1 MSIFK
6 ACDIRGKYGVELTE
20 EIAYKIG
27 KAIGTVCRDKK
38 IVVGGDLRISTPK
51 LKQALTD
58 GIISSGCNV
67 LDINTVPTPVF
78 YFALKHYSLNCGVQ
92 VTGSHN
98 PPGDNGMKIVLGKS
112 PITPKKIKMIQ
123 NLVES
128 EKFANGCGNVFVK
141 NPVGEY
147 KNYIKAFFEKG
158 NLRIVVDAGNGCWW
172 KLAPEILGELG
183 YQTVKLF
190 CVPDGTFPNRHPNPA
205 ISKNIRELQKKVVE
219 TESDFGVAFDG
230 DGDRAIF
237 VDDRGNIIPADIAII
252 IYIRNILP
260 NKKDMSVVHDIKCS
274 QIVSDEIRKLG
285 AVPIMEK
292 SGHAFIKKRF
302 LETGAAFAGEV
313 SGHYF
318 FKEIGGDDG
327 LFATLMM
334 AKIIEKNGALSE
346 QIKSIKPYPITPDIR
361 IFVEY
366 PEKIIETLINH
377 YPPEMI
383 NTLDGVRIQFEH
395 GWALVRKSVTEPVLT
410 MRFEGKTDQELE
422 RIKNEIFS
430 LIPELKK

>member
-6 ACDIRGKYGVELTE
+6 ACDIRGRYGDELTE
-20 EIAYKIG
+20 EIAYRIG
-27 KAIGTVCRDKK
+27 RAIGTLCRDKK
-38 IVVGGDLRISTPK
+38 IVVGGDLRISTPE
-51 LKQALTD
+51 LKRALTN
-58 GIISSGCNV
+58 GITSSGCDV
-67 LDINTVPTPVF
+67 FDINTVPTPVF
-78 YFALKHYSLNCGVQ
+78 YFTLRHFSLNCGVQ

-98 PPGDNGMKIVLGKS
+98 PPSDNGMKIVAGKN
-112 PITPKKIKMIQ
+112 PITPEEINLIK

-128 EKFANGCGNVFVK
+128 EKFASGFGEVFVK
-141 NPVGEY
+141 NPVEEY

-158 NLRIVVDAGNGCWW
+158 NLKIAVDAGNGCWW
-172 KLAPEILGELG
+172 KLAPEILEELG
-183 YQTVKLF
+183 YKTVKLF
-190 CVPDGTFPNRHPNPA
+190 CEPDGTFPNRHPNPA

-219 TESDFGVAFDG
+219 SNSDFGVAFDG

-237 VDDRGNIIPADIAII
+237 VDDRGNVVPADIAIV

-260 NKKDMSVVHDIKCS
+260 NKKGMSVVHDIKCS
-274 QIVSDEIRKLG
+274 QIVADEIRKFG
-285 AVPIMEK
+285 AIPIMEK

-318 FKEIGGDDG
+318 FKEIGTDDG

-334 AKIIEKNGALSE
+334 AKIIEKNGALFE
-346 QIKSIKPYPITPDIR
+346 QIKSIEPYPITPDIR
-361 IFVEY
+361 ISLEH

-377 YPPEMI
+377 YPPDMI

-395 GWALVRKSVTEPVLT
+395 GWALVRKSVTEPVIT
-410 MRFEGKTDQELE
+410 MRFEGKTIEALE

-430 LIPELKK
+430 LIPGLKK

>member
-1 MSIFK
+1 
-6 ACDIRGKYGVELTE
+6 
-20 EIAYKIG
+20 
-27 KAIGTVCRDKK
+27 
-38 IVVGGDLRISTPK
+38 
-51 LKQALTD
+51 
-58 GIISSGCNV
+58 
-67 LDINTVPTPVF
+67 
-78 YFALKHYSLNCGVQ
+78 
-92 VTGSHN
+92 
-98 PPGDNGMKIVLGKS
+98 
-112 PITPKKIKMIQ
+112 
-123 NLVES
+123 
-128 EKFANGCGNVFVK
+128 
-141 NPVGEY
+141 
-147 KNYIKAFFEKG
+147 
-158 NLRIVVDAGNGCWW
+158 
-172 KLAPEILGELG
+172 
-183 YQTVKLF
+183 TVKLF
-190 CVPDGTFPNRHPNPA
+190 CEPDGTFPNRHPNPA

-334 AKIIEKNGALSE
+334 AKVIEKNGALFE

-361 IFVEY
+361 IPVEY
-366 PEKIIETLINH
+366 PERIIETLINH